1 MDKRVLL
8 IFFIVVALVH
18 EGKQIINVLFLDF
31 MVRSFR

>member
-8 IFFIVVALVH
+8 IFFLFFALLH
-18 EGKQIINVLFLDF
+18 EGKQIIYAHFLDF